1 MSRSAGLSHHQRNG
15 RKYDRQGSRDIMRV
29 AVAGGTGLI
38 GRVVVE
44 QLRGRGDDAVV
55 ISRSAGV
62 DLTTGAGLAS
72 ALAGVDAVIDV
83 SNVLTMKAAESIAFF
98 ETATKTLLAAE
109 QAAGV
114 RHHVVLSIVGIDRV
128 ELGYYA
134 GKVRQEELALA
145 GPVPASVLRAT
156 QFHDFA
162 AQILQRG
169 SGPFA
174 VVPKFRSQPVALDEV
189 AAALL
194 SLAASP
200 PAGLVPDLAGPE
212 VLELPDMARQL
223 LRRRHSRRVVIP
235 VRLPGAAGRA
245 ASSGGLLPLE
255 PGPRGT
261 GTFAEWLATQ

>member
-1 MSRSAGLSHHQRNG
+1 
-15 RKYDRQGSRDIMRV
+15 MRV

-44 QLRGRGDDAVV
+44 QLRGRGDEAVV

-62 DLTTGAGLAS
+62 DLTTGAGLAA
-72 ALAGVDAVIDV
+72 ALDGVDAVIDV
-83 SNVLTMKAAESIAFF
+83 SNVLTMKAEDSVAFF
-98 ETATKTLLAAE
+98 ETATTALLTAE

-114 RHHVVLSIVGIDRV
+114 AHHIVLSIVGIDRV
-128 ELGYYA
+128 ALGYYA
-134 GKVRQEELALA
+134 GKVRQEELVLA

-162 AQILQRG
+162 GQMLQRG
-169 SGPFA
+169 GGPFA

-189 AAALL
+189 AAALVAL
-194 SLAASP
+194 T
-200 PAGLVPDLAGPE
+200 AGDPVGMAPDLAGPE
-212 VLELPDMARQL
+212 VLELPDMARRL
-223 LRRRHSRRVVIP
+223 LRQRHSRRLVIP